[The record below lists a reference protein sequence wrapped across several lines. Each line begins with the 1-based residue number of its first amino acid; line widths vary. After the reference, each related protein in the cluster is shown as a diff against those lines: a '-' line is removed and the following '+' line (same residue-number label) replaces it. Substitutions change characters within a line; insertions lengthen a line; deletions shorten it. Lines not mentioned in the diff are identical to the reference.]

1 MASLQRKIK
10 DGRPYWYVIEVARVQ
25 GQPRVVRQRYLGTV
39 ASIERAL
46 DEKTEPE
53 TIDHC
58 EFGLTAAMWR
68 LAGQVGVGQAVDAA
82 CPKRG
87 QGLSVGAYL
96 QAAAVN
102 RAVAPRSKRGFFAWY
117 DSTVLSRV
125 LPQEEEAWSSQRFWD
140 AMHRVEEDKI
150 EGIEQAVVTAAYE
163 RFGVEKEALV
173 LDATNFHTFIATTN
187 DRAPVAARGH
197 AKGGRNDLRLVGLAL
212 ACSTDHRI
220 PLASQLV
227 AGNSP
232 DVRTFE
238 RTLPV
243 LLRRLEAVGV
253 DPASVTVVFD
263 KGNNS
268 GVNLERV
275 AASGVGFVGSLVPT
289 QHPDL
294 LDVPD
299 ERFSP
304 VPGIDGVMAYRG
316 TKEVFGAPRTVVVT
330 RSQSFLAKQL
340 VGLHQTRRRVEV
352 QLTELDRLLSGRRHR
367 MDRRA
372 LEARV
377 AEALAPRWMRSLY
390 PVVMDGQKKDDI
402 SLSWSFDP
410 EAFEVLR
417 ERELGKRIVFTDR
430 EHWTTEAIVAAYR
443 SQWEVEAAFRQMK
456 DPAHAAF
463 RPIYHWTDQK
473 IKVHALYS
481 VIALML
487 VHLAWRQARGGGLEL
502 SPREVMEALASIRE
516 ATLLYAPREPRGKP
530 RVFQKLTRMDQ
541 TQRTLFEILGLEAL
555 APRVGNT
562 AKWRGF

>member
-1 MASLQRKIK
+1 
-10 DGRPYWYVIEVARVQ
+10 VA
-25 GQPRVVRQRYLGTV
+25 
-39 ASIERAL
+39 
-46 DEKTEPE
+46 
-53 TIDHC
+53 
-58 EFGLTAAMWR
+58 
-68 LAGQVGVGQAVDAA
+68 
-82 CPKRG
+82 
-87 QGLSVGAYL
+87 
-96 QAAAVN
+96 
-102 RAVAPRSKRGFFAWY
+102 
-117 DSTVLSRV
+117 
-125 LPQEEEAWSSQRFWD
+125 
-140 AMHRVEEDKI
+140 
-150 EGIEQAVVTAAYE
+150 
-163 RFGVEKEALV
+163 
-173 LDATNFHTFIATTN
+173 
-187 DRAPVAARGH
+187 
-197 AKGGRNDLRLVGLAL
+197 
-212 ACSTDHRI
+212 
-220 PLASQLV
+220 
-227 AGNSP
+227 
-232 DVRTFE
+232 
-238 RTLPV
+238 
-243 LLRRLEAVGV
+243 
-253 DPASVTVVFD
+253 
-263 KGNNS
+263 
-268 GVNLERV
+268 
-275 AASGVGFVGSLVPT
+275 SLVPT

-516 ATLLYAPREPRGKP
+516 ATLLYAREPRGKP